1 MGAFIINGAH
11 AGGFSPLSVAGV
23 LVHDIALKN
32 GFPISQG
39 ALFTASFAHQS
50 RSSPSSPSSCSPS
63 WASCATTK
71 PTNMPTST
79 QPAPAALTASRSSRS
94 H

>member
-39 ALFTASFAHQS
+39 ALFTASFALNLILS
-50 RSSPSSPSSCSPS
+50 ALTIVLFALLGKLRDGK
-63 WASCATTK
+63 A
-71 PTNMPTST
+71 TST
-79 QPAPAALTASRSSRS
+79 PASTRPAPAVRTASRSSRWR
-94 H
+94 